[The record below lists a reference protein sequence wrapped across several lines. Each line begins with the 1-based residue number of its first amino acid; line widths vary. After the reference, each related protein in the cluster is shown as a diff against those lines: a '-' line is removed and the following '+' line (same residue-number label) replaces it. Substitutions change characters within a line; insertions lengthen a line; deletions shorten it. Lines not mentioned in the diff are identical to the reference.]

1 MESAKTATERDL
13 PLDPAR
19 MRRRAWGEVF
29 LGAGTVIT
37 LLLVL
42 IAIDPRVREQVSMR
56 VLSRPSVE
64 IAAAGARVH
73 DLTSVLVEVA
83 RDQSATHAPLLIF
96 ALAATVLTL
105 FMLRT

>member
-1 MESAKTATERDL
+1 MESAETATERRL

-19 MRRRAWGEVF
+19 MRRAWGEAL
-29 LGAGTVIT
+29 LGAGTVLI

-42 IAIDPRVREQVSMR
+42 VAIDPRVREQVSMR
-56 VLSRPSVE
+56 VVSRPSVE

-73 DLTSVLVEVA
+73 DLTSVLAAVA
-83 RDQSATHAPLLIF
+83 RDQSASHAPLLIF

>member
-1 MESAKTATERDL
+1 MESAQTATERGL

-19 MRRRAWGEVF
+19 MRRAWGEA
-29 LGAGTVIT
+29 LLSAGTVMT
-37 LLLVL
+37 LLLLL

-56 VLSRPSVE
+56 VVSRPSVE

-73 DLTSVLVEVA
+73 DLTTVLAEVA